1 MSASSVRF
9 LSKWLEQGRTVM
21 HEATY
26 DDHPLSD
33 AGRGRSNRP
42 LAANAG
48 FDAVTR
54 TDGLFSA
61 NLLAV
66 SAGDQL
72 AAVLSVHGEVD
83 LETAPRLQEVLL
95 PAIEDG
101 SGPLVIDLSEVAFMD
116 SSGVHVLVDTH
127 RRLGPQNRRL
137 AIVCREHGQVHRL
150 LALVGLI
157 DALTVHRSRESAV
170 AGGDERIRSKPTT
183 DRQPF
188 SNGRSIRSRA
198 PTK

>member
-1 MSASSVRF
+1 MCSDRA
-9 LSKWLEQGRTVM
+9 QAIM
-21 HEATY
+21 HEATC
-26 DDHPLSD
+26 DDHPLGD
-33 AGRGRSNRP
+33 AGRVRSNRP

-54 TDGLFSA
+54 LNGLFSA

-66 SAGDQL
+66 SAGDQQ

-83 LETAPRLQEVLL
+83 LATASRLQEVLL

-116 SSGVHVLVDTH
+116 SSGVHILVDTH

-170 AGGDERIRSKPTT
+170 AGGDERIRSKPST

-188 SNGRSIRSRA
+188 STKRSIQIR
-198 PTK
+198 